1 MLDEWVVFTECFKV
15 SSCPIIIV
23 NIHHVCVCLSLT
35 QESPTCLPIRR
46 CATHVY
52 SFLRLL
58 TNHLYGNLFLYLS
71 ILRRGYHRS
80 ELGMPAR
87 RQVRGVRAISPNLVP
102 SRWCRFVRAK
112 LRARLWRLAT
122 SGLHRSPCKDATRWT
137 CLNLASC
144 DTDFSIS
151 LSKVTCNPRCLLGCV

>member
-1 MLDEWVVFTECFKV
+1 M
-15 SSCPIIIV
+15 
-23 NIHHVCVCLSLT
+23 CVYVSLT
-35 QESPTCLPIRR
+35 QASPTCLPIRR

-71 ILRRGYHRS
+71 ILRRGYQRS

-102 SRWCRFVRAK
+102 SRWCRFVHAK
-112 LRARLWRLAT
+112 LGARLWRLAT
-122 SGLHRSPCKDATRWT
+122 SGRHVNMEQDGHGW
-137 CLNLASC
+137 
-144 DTDFSIS
+144 IS
-151 LSKVTCNPRCLLGCV
+151 LLVTQMLAFLSQKLLVIRDVSLAACRTGQTCHWRKEWQ